1 MNMNFRFSQ
10 GIALAITAMASLALL
25 SPLAFSYNQADLQKL
40 LDTNECNDCDLS
52 GADLSNKGLYGA
64 AMLRSNLSAA
74 NLTGALLREAKLN
87 GANLSKAVLPNAKLN
102 GATLSGANLS
112 GANLNGAILINI
124 NGDAA
129 TFTGAT
135 LTNADLTSAILSCTD
150 ATTASTCVKLMNVQG
165 QSALFNN
172 ATLSGADLSGADF
185 SQGVMRNANLASATL
200 SGTILCKTDLSNAVM
215 PNSTIYNGDVTQFGA
230 NASCQAL
237 TKTKSSANASP
248 GAAID
253 YCPGGTPIF
262 ANAENIHLGITP
274 TVWSNSDDLSIDLVP
289 PIPYQQIM
297 SEIALS
303 GFKGTQNAPKF
314 PKDMDVLKS
323 ELSLRGITISEP
335 WVGTFY
341 TLGESG
347 AEESQKT
354 FDNQLKFM
362 KDIGGDVIV
371 VAEMGGAVHQQPI
384 APILN
389 RPKFSKKQWKQLL
402 NGLNDIGKQAHE
414 AGMKL
419 VYHFHIGTG
428 VEDLADI
435 DKLMAGTNP
444 EYVHL
449 LLDTGHAKYAGVDPL
464 ALAKKYADRISH
476 AHLKNIRQSVL
487 EQSLAQGWSFLDS
500 VRAGI
505 FTVPGDTEG
514 AINFNPILETLAAAK
529 FQGWLVVEAE
539 QDPNKAN
546 PLTYAL
552 TARKYLCDFAGL

>member
-1 MNMNFRFSQ
+1 MNINFRFGQ
-10 GIALAITAMASLALL
+10 RIAVAITAMASLALS
-25 SPLAFSYNQADLQKL
+25 SPMAFAYDEADLQKL
-40 LDTNECNDCDLS
+40 LDDNKCNDCDLS
-52 GADLSNKGLYGA
+52 GADLSNIDLFGA
-64 AMLRSNLSAA
+64 AMLRSNLSGA
-74 NLTGALLREAKLN
+74 NLKDALLREAKLN
-87 GANLSKAVLPNAKLN
+87 DANLTNAIMPGAKLN
-102 GATLSGANLS
+102 GATLTGADLTGANLD
-112 GANLNGAILINI
+112 GAILINI
-124 NGDAA
+124 KGDAA
-129 TFTGAT
+129 TFTGAN
-135 LTNADLTSAILSCTD
+135 LSNADLTSAVLSCTD
-150 ATTASTCVKLMNVQG
+150 AATTSTCVNLVNVQG
-165 QSALFNN
+165 QSALLNE
-172 ATLSGADLSGADF
+172 ATLLGADLSGADF
-185 SQGVMRNANLASATL
+185 SQGAMRNANLESATL
-200 SGTILCKTDLSNAVM
+200 TGTILCETDLYNAVM
-215 PNSTIYNGDVTQFGA
+215 PNRTIYNDDVAQFGA
-230 NASCQAL
+230 DASCQPVA
-237 TKTKSSANASP
+237 KSANAGP
-248 GAAID
+248 EAAID

-341 TLGESG
+341 TLGKSG

-354 FDNQLKFM
+354 FDNQLQFM

-384 APILN
+384 APIPN
-389 RPKFSKKQWKQLL
+389 RPKFSRKQWKQLL
-402 NGLNDIGKQAHE
+402 SGLNDIGKQAHD

-419 VYHFHIGTG
+419 VYHYHIGTG
-428 VEDLADI
+428 VEDLDDI

-464 ALAKKYADRISH
+464 ALAQKYADRISH
-476 AHLKNIRQSVL
+476 VHLKNIRQNVL
-487 EQSLAQGWSFLDS
+487 DQSLAEGWSFLDS
-500 VRAGI
+500 VRAGV
-505 FTVPGDTEG
+505 FTVPGDTNG
-514 AINFNPILETLAAAK
+514 AVNFDPILETLASAK
-529 FQGWLVVEAE
+529 YQGWLVVEAE